1 MSVLDQL
8 EDLRKKEVISAV
20 EVEFVRFLATVH
32 SSVKGEVLWAASA
45 CIHAQRNGHICL
57 DFNKWDDKWL
67 FGDKK
72 SNIKITDS
80 LKTEWLSGLKESP
93 IVSNGNEL
101 QPLVLESER
110 LYLHRFWS
118 FEEELCH
125 WLNQKSS
132 PTHDVSDQAKKI
144 MQSLLAPSGDLFE
157 TNWQHVAV
165 QLSFLKDLVIISGG
179 PGTGKTFTVLNIIAA
194 HVLAHS
200 TEGEEYRIALAAPTG
215 KAARRLDESI
225 EAGKANLP
233 EHIQAEFNL
242 TGSAQTVHKLLGS
255 DFRGSSFSFN
265 EENLLPYDLVVIDEA
280 SMLDIHMWVHLIRA
294 IGANTK
300 LVILGDKDQLAS
312 VEAGS
317 ILGDICRGDNLFSRT
332 IADSL
337 SRIQN
342 VSVPIADDKPTLNDC
357 ILFLK
362 KSYRFGEHSGIQKF
376 AAAVNDS
383 NPDLAIE
390 ILQDSSYKDL
400 GWMKPSSENMESVI
414 KEYAV
419 NHHAEFSV
427 IREEK
432 RLPASNQKRIL
443 CALRRGPFG
452 VEQINSTAE
461 KLIKRNLGL
470 LAGKI
475 WFEGRIVMAT
485 RNDSIIRVKNG
496 DIGLYS
502 DSKESIQFE
511 GKEGQMISANRLKD
525 YEPAFAI
532 TIHKSQGSEFN
543 DVAIILSNQV
553 NSVLSKEILY
563 TAVTR
568 ARENTLI
575 IVSEEVLRKT
585 IERSVSRTSGLRHKI
600 WGS

>member
-8 EDLRKKEVISAV
+8 ENLRKKEVISAV
-20 EVEFVRFLATVH
+20 EVEFIRFLATVH
-32 SSVKGEVLWAASA
+32 PSVKEEVLWAASA

-57 DFNKWDDKWL
+57 DFKKWDDEWL

-72 SNIKITDS
+72 SNIKITEH
-80 LKTEWLSGLKESP
+80 LKMEWLSALTKSP
-93 IVSNGNEL
+93 IVNTGNEL
-101 QPLVLESER
+101 QPLVLESDR

-118 FEEELCH
+118 FEEELCQ
-125 WLNQKSS
+125 WLTNKSS
-132 PTHDVSDQAKKI
+132 QTHDISEEAKSI
-144 MQSLLAPSGDLFE
+144 MQSLLAPSGDLFY

-200 TEGEEYRIALAAPTG
+200 KEEEEYRIALAAPTG

-225 EAGKANLP
+225 ESGKANLP
-233 EHIQAEFNL
+233 EHIQGEFSL

-255 DFRGSSFSFN
+255 DFRGSSFAFN

-294 IGANTK
+294 IGPNTK

-317 ILGDICRGDNLFSRT
+317 ILGDICRGENEFSKT
-332 IADSL
+332 IAESL
-337 SRIQN
+337 GRIQN
-342 VSVPIADDKPTLNDC
+342 VSVPVAEDKPSLNDC

-362 KSYRFGEHSGIQKF
+362 KSYRFGEQSGIQKF
-376 AAAVNDS
+376 SVAVNDS
-383 NPDLAIE
+383 NADLAIE
-390 ILQDSSYKDL
+390 ILKDSSYKDL
-400 GWMKPSSENMESVI
+400 GWLEPSSENMQSVI
-414 KEYAV
+414 DDYAV
-419 NHHAEFSV
+419 NHHTEFSTK
-427 IREEK
+427 EEGS

-443 CALRRGPFG
+443 CALRKGPFG
-452 VEQINSTAE
+452 VEQINSTTE
-461 KLIKRNLGL
+461 KLIKRKLGL
-470 LAGKI
+470 LAGKV

-485 RNDSIIRVKNG
+485 RNDSILRVKNG
-496 DIGLYS
+496 DIGIYAEENS
-502 DSKESIQFE
+502 SIQFE
-511 GKEGQMISANRLKD
+511 GKEGQLISANRLKE

-543 DVAIILSNQV
+543 DVAIILSNQI

-568 ARENTLI
+568 ARKNTLI

-585 IERSVSRTSGLRHKI
+585 IKRSVSRKSGLRQKI